1 MSETLIVRRENRLC
15 RLILNR
21 PEVLNALNPD
31 MIAALDRAADELAAD
46 PEVRV
51 VILEG
56 QGQTFCS
63 GADMSFFLQGL
74 SASVWLDAMRSLGR
88 AILKLRALPQPI
100 ITKLE
105 GAAIGGGANL
115 ALCGDL
121 VVAAENARFRE
132 NFVHLALTLDA
143 GGSFFLP
150 RMVGPVKARELA
162 FLGDEISGAD
172 LARMGLVHKAV
183 PQPQLEAEVLALA
196 SRLSNQNLASLSTI
210 KRALEAGL
218 DMTLAETLEWEA
230 AQQSILLTAPE
241 HRAAVEAFLY
251 AKPGGST

>member
-1 MSETLIVRRENRLC
+1 MTETLIVRREDRLC
-15 RLILNR
+15 WLILNR
-21 PEVLNALNPD
+21 PEVMNALNPD
-31 MIAALDRAADELAAD
+31 MIAALDRAADQLAAD
-46 PEVRV
+46 SETRV

-74 SASVWLDAMRSLGR
+74 SASVWLAAMRSLGQ

-132 NFVHLALTLDA
+132 NFVHLSLTLDA
-143 GGSFFLP
+143 GGTYFLP

-162 FLGDEISGAD
+162 FLGTEISGAD
-172 LARMGLVHKAV
+172 LAGMGLIHKSV
-183 PQPQLEAEVLALA
+183 PQDQVEPEVLALA
-196 SRLSNQNLASLSTI
+196 SKLAQQNLASLSTI
-210 KRALEAGL
+210 KKAMETSLDLTLSEA
-218 DMTLAETLEWEA
+218 LEWEA
-230 AQQSILLTAPE
+230 AQQSILLTTPE
-241 HRAAVEAFLY
+241 HRAAVEAFLNS
-251 AKPGGST
+251 KLGG